1 MQGINM
7 SLSFHPKKY
16 PDEWFAHFISGRKLS
31 VIVLLLVVLTSTGC
45 AYFNTFYLA
54 KKNYNTAERQRL
66 KDKGAVSTN
75 TRKSYREAIDWSYE
89 ILQSHMDSKYVDDSL
104 YIIAMSNY
112 YMGEYTKARTKF
124 DELLEA
130 FPESD
135 LAPTARFFKAKS
147 LDALDDDDQ
156 AVSMLLDLINDGGK
170 SLKGM
175 AALALAEMSFE
186 EENWEKLEADAQRVI
201 DLKPDDEELF
211 KAYYYKGEALYN
223 LERYEE
229 AVAAL
234 QNLGKE
240 NIDTELRFNVNT
252 LISMSLAKLGRFDEA
267 LESLNAMQGRG
278 EYERFAPRI
287 RLEIGNIYVMMED
300 EEQAVTTFLNLAGDY
315 PDSVAAKE
323 AWYNIGILRLRDLAN
338 AEEAKKAFDMVK
350 EGSSRTNES
359 WFVEAG
365 IKSVQLDSL
374 ISKTEE
380 IERLRD
386 IIEGRE
392 RNKNDSEENAR
403 ERTTDDAVSSAAAAA
418 GMSDSRTMSAPT
430 DTTGVD
436 NVVAE
441 NDSSA
446 GTAVAAESD
455 SIPAN
460 VPEKLSK
467 TEIAR
472 ESLTRLRFSLAELL
486 TYSFERPDSALT
498 QYRMI
503 VEENPESEFA
513 VKSQYFLG
521 MSELKQGGEVTEE
534 DEEQLM
540 KDIIE
545 RYPESEFA
553 QELKVF
559 LGLIESP
566 ADVKAFVEAEHARMN
581 GEPPDVYIPLFENVT
596 ATYPGTKS
604 AYHAKFLTA
613 YYLEHEVGDTDRAFE
628 LYTELSEEPE
638 TVNSEEYV
646 RLAQEKL
653 EYTEEEEELL
663 AAVTENIEYYQ
674 LRIREIETGEDLTSG
689 SEFAGRMSAGTGS
702 GANGYTGLQKIRAR
716 NARIR
721 SRYYTQ

>member
-1 MQGINM
+1 M
-7 SLSFHPKKY
+7 SLSFHRKKY
-16 PDEWFAHFISGRKLS
+16 SAERFEHLFPGRTFSGIL
-31 VIVLLLVVLTSTGC
+31 LLLVVLAMPGC

-66 KDKGAVSTN
+66 KDKGAVSTS

-124 DELLEA
+124 DELLSA

-147 LDALDDDDQ
+147 LDELNDDEQ

-186 EENWEKLEADAQRVI
+186 EENWEKLETDAQRVI
-201 DLKPDDEELF
+201 DIEPDDEELF

-223 LERYEE
+223 LERYKE
-229 AVAAL
+229 AAAAL
-234 QNLGKE
+234 QKLSRE

-267 LESLNAMQGRG
+267 LESLTAMQGRG

-287 RLEIGNIYVMMED
+287 RLEMGNIYVMMEE
-300 EEQAVTTFLNLAGDY
+300 EEQAITTFLNMAGDY
-315 PDSVAAKE
+315 PDSVSAKE

-380 IERLRD
+380 IERLKD
-386 IIEGRE
+386 ILEGRE
-392 RNKNDSEENAR
+392 QNENASEESER
-403 ERTTDDAVSSAAAAA
+403 EKTTDAAVSSAAAAA
-418 GMSDSRTMSAPT
+418 GMPDSRTVSAST
-430 DTTGVD
+430 DTAGAD
-436 NVVAE
+436 NAVAE

-446 GTAVAAESD
+446 GKAVAEERD
-455 SIPAN
+455 STPEN
-460 VPEKLSK
+460 VSQKLSE

-486 TYSFERPDSALT
+486 TYSFGRPDSALT

-521 MSELKQGGEVTEE
+521 MNELKQGGEVTAEA
-534 DEEQLM
+534 EEQLM
-540 KDIIE
+540 KEIIE

-566 ADVKAFVEAEHARMN
+566 PDVKAFVEAEHARMN
-581 GEPPDVYIPLFENVT
+581 GEPPEVYIPLFENVT

-613 YYLEHEVGDTDRAFE
+613 YYLEHEAGDKDRAFE
-628 LYTELSEEPE
+628 LYTELSKEPE

-646 RLAQEKL
+646 KLAQEKL
-653 EYTEEEEELL
+653 EYAEAEEELL
-663 AAVTENIEYYQ
+663 AAVAENIEYYK
-674 LRIREIETGEDLTSG
+674 LRIREIETGEDLISG
-689 SEFAGRMSAGTGS
+689 SEFAGRISAGAGS